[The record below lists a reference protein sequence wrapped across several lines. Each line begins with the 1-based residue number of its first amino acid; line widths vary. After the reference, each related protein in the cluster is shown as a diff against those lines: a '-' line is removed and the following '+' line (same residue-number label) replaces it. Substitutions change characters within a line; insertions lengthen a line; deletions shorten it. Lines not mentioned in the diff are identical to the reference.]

1 MNSWGNIHCIYLYK
15 IHLGAP
21 IVWDKWIVGGYTVVV
36 GPPAPALSSVQSL
49 NGRQMIKI
57 SSHHC
62 QYFTEIDFAN
72 CPRNWHFFPETV
84 SIFCTNCFSFN
95 NWSRM
100 QRDQRHFISYFR
112 GTTQNSSL
120 EKVFISFHISK
131 NTEAGGAA
139 VWVQHTFCKCTVSFI
154 SSHCGELN
162 STTIVLFHKTNF
174 NEKDQ
179 SRVKQV

>member
-1 MNSWGNIHCIYLYK
+1 MQRALGKPCKSYFQVDKLWDEWIVGGIYTVYIQNIYLYK

-57 SSHHC
+57 SSHC

-100 QRDQRHFISYFR
+100 QRDQRHFISYFL
-112 GTTQNSSL
+112 GIIQKSSPEL
-120 EKVFISFHISK
+120 YCL
-131 NTEAGGAA
+131 N
-139 VWVQHTFCKCTVSFI
+139 CTLI
-154 SSHCGELN
+154 LN
-162 STTIVLFHKTNF
+162 INIEHQGRFL
-174 NEKDQ
+174 DYW
-179 SRVKQV
+179 R